1 MTIIMETSVILF
13 QKYNKNTTLLTEF
26 TGKKV
31 VLW

>member
-1 MTIIMETSVILF
+1 MMETSMILV
-13 QKYNKNTTLLTEF
+13 QKYNKNATLLTEF